1 MTTAIE
7 RAGDDAHAPAL
18 LAQAGAVFVPR
29 GTWRY
34 RDPGRIVAERVGAH
48 AESIVAELGVLQS
61 TPFTRA
67 CRAIAAGDLDVAI
80 VVGGEAKF
88 RDLRSHITGTVVVD
102 TVQGDDVAPDES
114 ITPADEI
121 IPAPERAAGFM
132 SAPLMYSAVE
142 TALRTALG
150 ETV

>member
-1 MTTAIE
+1 M
-7 RAGDDAHAPAL
+7 
-18 LAQAGAVFVPR
+18 PR

-48 AESIVAELGVLQS
+48 AHSVIAELGVLQS
-61 TPFTRA
+61 TPFTRV
-67 CRAIAAGDLDVAI
+67 CRAIAHGDLDVAI

-88 RDLRSHITGTVVVD
+88 RDLRSHITGTAVVD
-102 TVQGDDVAPDES
+102 TTQADSVSPDES

-142 TALRTALG
+142 TALRTG
-150 ETV
+150 MR